1 LPCFVVPRWTPAGGD
16 DLSSCRLPE
25 HLLEQLE
32 RKAQAGGTSLTS
44 LVVSLVDEGI
54 NTRHFPGSSTAM
66 LLWADE
72 TGPVAGPVVSEII
85 QAAAATVGRG
95 ENRVRAVPDA
105 TGLPVP
111 QIRLPVEFYATK
123 PGEIV
128 RRIEVDE
135 REAERVGQRIT
146 RRDCLL
152 SP

>member
-1 LPCFVVPRWTPAGGD
+1 
-16 DLSSCRLPE
+16 
-25 HLLEQLE
+25 
-32 RKAQAGGTSLTS
+32 